1 MKMTKKVCVML
12 GLFAVSAVF
21 FSCGST
27 ANLDSS
33 SAKKTEKPRAS
44 SGGISGASSDSTGSI
59 TGFGSSV
66 NEADKLPP
74 APKKVTEAPK
84 FTFSGSKLQIELENM
99 YYDGFELVGDAQ
111 ASGSYALKLLNDS
124 SWAIAE
130 INFPAG
136 SYEALVNEFAPD
148 SNHARF
154 NLYLNN
160 DTYLVYG
167 SEPPIAA
174 YELTTRAP
182 VSFTLDTPTTV
193 TLKIQQNDIRNPQNN
208 GHNGMTLDFVSFKKI
223 N

>member
-1 MKMTKKVCVML
+1 MKLTKTASVVL
-12 GLFAVSAVF
+12 GACAASAFF
-21 FSCGST
+21 FSCASTGSIEDSN
-27 ANLDSS
+27 AKKSESSDAVVVSEALVDSS
-33 SAKKTEKPRAS
+33 SASSAS
-44 SGGISGASSDSTGSI
+44 KAGAKGTA
-59 TGFGSSV
+59 
-66 NEADKLPP
+66 ELPP
-74 APKKVTEAPK
+74 PPKKLTEAPR
-84 FTFSGSKLQIELENM
+84 FDFAGEKLQIELENM

-136 SYEALVNEFAPD
+136 SYESRVHEFAPD

-154 NLYLNN
+154 NLYLTT
-160 DTYLVYG
+160 DTFLVYG

>member
-1 MKMTKKVCVML
+1 MKCTKKCFIMMAAL
-12 GLFAVSAVF
+12 ASSIFF
-21 FSCGST
+21 FSC
-27 ANLDSS
+27 A
-33 SAKKTEKPRAS
+33 
-44 SGGISGASSDSTGSI
+44 STGSI
-59 TGFGSSV
+59 EDSNAKKSDAASSS
-66 NEADKLPP
+66 ADGTSAQAGEGEGTKGKNALPP
-74 APKKVTEAPK
+74 PPKKLTEAPR
-84 FTFSGSKLQIELENM
+84 FDFAGEKLQIELENM